1 MRDQLTGQ
9 VPDEQGE
16 SLPGGGARGRRLETV
31 REIQREMGRV
41 YAEARR
47 NRMQLDRAKGLT
59 YILGQMAALVKA
71 GDLED
76 RLAAIEA
83 RLRGGA
89 P

>member
-1 MRDQLTGQ
+1 MDAQELD
-9 VPDEQGE
+9 PADD
-16 SLPGGGARGRRLETV
+16 SAPGGGARGRRLETV

-59 YILGQMAALVKA
+59 YILGQMAALVKV

-76 RLAAIEA
+76 RLDAIER
-83 RLRGGA
+83 RLKGETH
-89 P
+89 